1 MKDYFKVLKEINKDS
16 TISQRIISSRNK
28 ISLGRVNSIIEELES
43 ERLITK
49 EVYGRGCK
57 CKLTQKGIQFLERE
71 LMQNKE
77 VHIELHTEKQA
88 EVKQAVIL
96 AAGRNSNFDVPV
108 SNLEVNGQL
117 MIHRTIELLER
128 NGIEDIIVVAGYK
141 SEVVK
146 ANLQGKKVIV
156 VENPNYKWTGTMA
169 SLATAADYV
178 NRDFIL
184 IESDIV
190 VEESGIKE
198 LIKYPQRDCVL
209 ITGESGSGDE
219 AFVEIREEGIYKI
232 SKDLAQLNRIDGE
245 MVGISKISYDFFYK
259 MLEFYKNN
267 KNPYMNYEYMMLDI
281 SRTYALGYV
290 KVDRLLWHEIDNK
303 KHYDYVVKELLRKI
317 EKKERSALIDNLK
330 EIVSDCM
337 NVDIKKVKEISP
349 IGGLTNKNYKVLVD
363 GELFV
368 LRVPGN
374 GTEEM
379 ISRSDE
385 IRNAAYANEVGVDAE
400 LIYFNEKTG
409 VKISRFIK
417 EAETLTADAA
427 KKQHNMTKVCNI
439 LRKLHNYDKVMD
451 NDFDIYGKIEKYE
464 VLAKEANGKFFDDYE
479 EVKAKVYSLKSIM
492 KELDAKLTPCHNDTL
507 ADNFIKSGEDKMYL
521 IDWEYAGMND
531 PMWDLAAHSVES
543 EFNEDEEEL
552 LLRTYFQG
560 EVEEKYKKRV
570 LINKIYQDFLWS
582 TWTNIKEA
590 KGDDFGTYGIDR
602 YNRAKRNLE
611 IILKG
616 EA

>member
-1 MKDYFKVLKEINKDS
+1 MRDLFKVLKEINKNS
-16 TISQRIISSRNK
+16 RVSQRGISSNCD
-28 ISLGRVNSIIEELES
+28 ISLGKVNSMIEELET
-43 ERLITK
+43 EELITK
-49 EVYGRGCK
+49 EVQGRGHK
-57 CKLTQKGIQFLERE
+57 YKITQKGLELLEKE
-71 LMQNKE
+71 LMENKE
-77 VHIELHTEKQA
+77 LHIELHTEKQA
-88 EVKQAVIL
+88 EVKKAIIL
-96 AAGRNSNFDVPV
+96 AAGKNPDFNVPV

-117 MIHRTIELLER
+117 MIHRTIELLEK
-128 NGIEDIIVVAGYK
+128 NGIEDIIVVTGYK
-141 SEVVK
+141 SEVVEESLK
-146 ANLQGKKVIV
+146 DKKVTLV
-156 VENPNYKWTGTMA
+156 RNPNFKWTGTMA
-169 SLATAADYV
+169 SLAAAADYV
-178 NRDFIL
+178 NEDFVL

-190 VEESGIKE
+190 VEEIGIKE
-198 LIKYPQRDCVL
+198 IIKYPTRDCIL

-219 AFVEIREEGIYKI
+219 AFVEIRDNIIYKI
-232 SKDLAQLNRIDGE
+232 SKDITQLNRIDGE
-245 MVGISKISYDFFYK
+245 MIGISKISCDFFNK
-259 MLEFYKNN
+259 MLEFYKDN

-303 KHYDYVVKELLRKI
+303 KHYDYVVNKLLRKI
-317 EKKERSALIDNLK
+317 DKKEKSALIQNLK

-337 NVDIKKVKEISP
+337 KVHIEKIKDITP
-349 IGGLTNKNYKVLVD
+349 IGGMTNKNYKVEVD
-363 GELFV
+363 GEFFV

-379 ISRSDE
+379 ISRADE
-385 IRNAAYANEVGVDAE
+385 IRNAVYANEVGVDAE
-400 LIYFNEKTG
+400 LVYFNEESG
-409 VKISRFIK
+409 VKISRFIAN
-417 EAETLTADAA
+417 AETLTADAA
-427 KKQHNMTKVCNI
+427 KKQYNMTKVCNI
-439 LRKLHNYDKVMD
+439 LRKLHTCERAMD

-464 VLAKEANGKFFDDYE
+464 RLTKEANGKFFDDYA
-479 EVKAKVYSLKSIM
+479 EVKEKVYKLKEIM
-492 KELDAKLTPCHNDTL
+492 ESLDAKLTPCHNDTL
-507 ADNFIKSGEDKMYL
+507 ADNFIKSGEEEMYL

-560 EVEEKYKKRV
+560 DVEDKYKKRV

-602 YNRAKRNLE
+602 YNRAKRNLD